1 MKLNLN
7 WNLKGLDGKELAG
20 NNAGKILAN
29 ALAGMN
35 KGNAIKL
42 HDWALKLYNG
52 TALEI
57 DDTDADVLL
66 ALVET
71 SEYLTVLAKAPIIE
85 YIKKVKEKSDK
96 K

>member
-7 WNLKGLDGKELAG
+7 WNLKGLDGKELVG

-29 ALAGMN
+29 ALAGHN
-35 KGNAIKL
+35 KGNSIKL

-57 DDTDADVLL
+57 DDTDSDVLI
-66 ALVET
+66 ALIES
-71 SEYLTVLAKAPIIE
+71 SEFLTVLSKAPMIE
-85 YIKKVKEKSDK
+85 YIKKVKEKGDK

>member
-29 ALAGMN
+29 ALAGQN
-35 KGNAIKL
+35 KGNSIKL
-42 HDWALKLYNG
+42 HDWALKLWNG

-57 DDTDADVLL
+57 DDTDAEVLV
-66 ALVET
+66 ALIEA
-71 SEYLTVLAKAPIIE
+71 SEMLTVLAKAPLIE
-85 YIKKVKEKSDK
+85 YVKKVKEKSDK